1 MCYFSGLQEI
11 IALNKAINKTYS
23 DMLKIEHLGI
33 AVKNLQDSVPLFEQ
47 LLNTPCYKTE
57 GVESEGVMTAFFQ
70 TGDSKIELLEATNET
85 SPIAKFVQKKGE
97 GIHHIA
103 FEVENIEAEMR
114 RLEALGFELLNA
126 TPKHG
131 ADNKLVC
138 FLHPKTT
145 NGVLVEL
152 CQEIR

>member
-1 MCYFSGLQEI
+1 MQQ
-11 IALNKAINKTYS
+11 
-23 DMLKIEHLGI
+23 IEHLGI
-33 AVKNLQDSVPLFEQ
+33 AVKDLSVSIPLFEQ

-57 GVESEGVMTAFFQ
+57 EVSSEGVNTAFFKI
-70 TGDSKIELLEATNET
+70 GESKIELLEATKED
-85 SPIAKFVQKKGE
+85 SPIRKFIDKKGE

-103 FEVENIEAEMR
+103 FEVENIEAEIK
-114 RLEALGFELLNA
+114 RLSALGFELLNT
-126 TPKHG
+126 TPKPG

-152 CQEIR
+152 CQEKKLL